1 MTIEPWYWLVFGVIL
16 VIAEMF
22 VPTFFMLWFGAAAII
37 VALLS
42 WLLGLSVTVSVLLWL
57 VLSVL
62 FCALWF
68 KFIQPHIKNRTKAG
82 LGGATII
89 GEIGIIIEP
98 TDGTRGKI
106 RFNIPQLG
114 SSEWMCRTHDDE
126 VIAVG
131 ERAVVKRIVGNELFV
146 GKR

>member
-16 VIAEMF
+16 LIAEMF

-42 WLLGLSVTVSVLLWL
+42 WLLGLSVTTSVLLWL

-68 KFIQPHIKNRTKAG
+68 KFIQP
-82 LGGATII
+82 
-89 GEIGIIIEP
+89 
-98 TDGTRGKI
+98 
-106 RFNIPQLG
+106 
-114 SSEWMCRTHDDE
+114 
-126 VIAVG
+126 
-131 ERAVVKRIVGNELFV
+131 RI
-146 GKR
+146 